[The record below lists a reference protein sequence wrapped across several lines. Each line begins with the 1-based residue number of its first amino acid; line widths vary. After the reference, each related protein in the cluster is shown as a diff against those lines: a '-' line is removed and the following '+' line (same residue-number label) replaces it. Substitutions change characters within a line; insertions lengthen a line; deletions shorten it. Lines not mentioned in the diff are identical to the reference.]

1 MKDGDY
7 ASPWESRYASKEM
20 LSLFSPRTRHLIW
33 HKLWHALAQAEKELG
48 LPITDEQIQELES
61 NLDTIDYKK
70 VQQYESQLQHDVMAH
85 IHAWGDFC
93 PKAKSIIHLG
103 ATSCFVT
110 DNGDLLQMQS
120 GFNLLIPKLATVLK
134 LLADFAVAHE
144 DLPCLGYTHF
154 QPAQLTTVGKRASLW
169 LQDLLWDY
177 EELKNRRDGISFLG
191 VKGATGTQASF
202 LTLFNG
208 DAEKVAQLDALV
220 AKKMGFEKVLT
231 IAGQTYPRKQ
241 DVLIIQALS
250 GIAVSAHKMATD
262 LRLWAH
268 LQEVE
273 EGFGNKQVG
282 SSAMPHKR
290 NPILCERICG
300 LSRFLISL
308 ESNPTYTAATQWME
322 RSLDDSSNRRFAIS
336 DAFLACDSILQLLI
350 TVISGL
356 VVNPKIIEKRIQ
368 AELPFLAT
376 ETILMLAV
384 KNGGDRQ
391 LLHER
396 LREHSQACSLAMKQG
411 GNNDLLQRI
420 AQDKDFKLSFEQLQ
434 SCLNPK
440 LHIGLASKQV
450 QSFIKNEVNPALL
463 K

>member
-1 MKDGDY
+1 MNEGDY
-7 ASPWESRYASKEM
+7 VSPWESRYASKEM
-20 LSLFSPRTRHLIW
+20 LALFSPRARHVLW
-33 HKLWHALAQAEKELG
+33 HKLWLALAQSEKELG
-48 LPITDEQIQELES
+48 LSITNEQIQELETH
-61 NLDTIDYKK
+61 LDQIDYEK
-70 VQQYESQLQHDVMAH
+70 VKNYENELQHDVMAH
-85 IHAWGDFC
+85 IHAWGDIC
-93 PKAKSIIHLG
+93 PKAKPIIHLG
-103 ATSCFVT
+103 ATSCYVT
-110 DNGDLLQMQS
+110 DNGDLLQMKT
-120 GFNLLIPKLATVLK
+120 GLDLLIKKHTNLMK
-134 LLADFAVAHE
+134 LLANFAVAHQ

-154 QPAQLTTVGKRASLW
+154 QPAQLTTVGKRAALW

-177 EELKNRRDGISFLG
+177 KELLNRRDGISFLG

-208 DAEKVAQLDALV
+208 NAEKVEQLDALV
-220 AKKMGFEKVLT
+220 AEKMGFQKVLT

-241 DVLIIQALS
+241 DVFIIQALS

-322 RSLDDSSNRRFAIS
+322 RSLDDSSNRRFSIS
-336 DAFLACDSILQLLI
+336 DAFMACDSILQLLA
-350 TVISGL
+350 TVVSGL

-368 AELPFLAT
+368 AELPFLST

-391 LLHER
+391 VLHER
-396 LREHSQACSLAMKQG
+396 LRQYSQECALAMKQG
-411 GNNDLLQRI
+411 ADNDLLQRI
-420 AQDKDFKLSFEQLQ
+420 VKDREFKLSLEQIQ
-434 SCLNPK
+434 SCLDPK
-440 LHIGLASKQV
+440 LHIGLAPRQV
-450 QSFIKNEVNPALL
+450 QTFIQNEINPVIS
-463 K
+463 